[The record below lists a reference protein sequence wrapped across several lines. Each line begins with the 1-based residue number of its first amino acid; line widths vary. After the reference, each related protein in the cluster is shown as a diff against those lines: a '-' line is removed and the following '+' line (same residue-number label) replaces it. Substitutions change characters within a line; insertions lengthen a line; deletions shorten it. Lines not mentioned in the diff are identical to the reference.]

1 MAPIHWHTV
10 FNPATVVGG
19 IVYAFLFMAMAWIIN
34 RLIGRGIRSI
44 ILRDPDERIDRTTV
58 HFATKLVHI
67 SVYLLAF
74 LLFAHLVPA
83 IRYFGT
89 ALLAGFGIMSVVLAL
104 AAQNTLGNL
113 IAGIA
118 ILLYRPFKVGDTVQ
132 LQTPTGIESG
142 TLESLGL
149 GYTIVR
155 TFDNR
160 RVIVPNTLM
169 AAQATINLSDPQM
182 MAIVTIGL
190 DYGADVDIARRI
202 LTEIA
207 EAHPLVREIVG
218 CPVAEL
224 SSSGVM
230 LSLRAWCDGVGD
242 AAKVR
247 SDLYEQAKARYD
259 EESIGIANA
268 ATNVVVAMQTP
279 ASPRPGGV
287 AAPPGLDGLDLNLR
301 GDGNW
306 EG

>member
-1 MAPIHWHTV
+1 MVPIHWHTV
-10 FNPATVVGG
+10 FNPATVIGG
-19 IVYAFLFMAMAWIIN
+19 AIYAFLFLATAWFIN
-34 RLIGRGIRSI
+34 RLIGKGIRSI
-44 ILRDPDERIDRTTV
+44 ILRDPEERIDRTTV
-58 HFATKLVHI
+58 HFVTKLVHI
-67 SVYLLAF
+67 TVYLFAF

-83 IRYFGT
+83 IRHFGT
-89 ALLAGFGIMSVVLAL
+89 ALLAGFGVMSVVLAL

-118 ILLYRPFKVGDTVQ
+118 ILLYRPFKVGDAVQ

-142 TLESLGL
+142 TLEALGL

-169 AAQATINLSDPQM
+169 AAQTTVNLSDPRM

-190 DYGADVDIARRI
+190 DYGADVDRARSI

-207 EAHPLVREIVG
+207 EAHPLVRDVVG

-242 AAKVR
+242 AVEVR
-247 SDLYEQAKARYD
+247 TDLYEQAKTRYD
-259 EESIGIANA
+259 KESIGLASA
-268 ATNVVVAMQTP
+268 ATNVVVAMQ
-279 ASPRPGGV
+279 ASQ
-287 AAPPGLDGLDLNLR
+287 
-301 GDGNW
+301 
-306 EG
+306 